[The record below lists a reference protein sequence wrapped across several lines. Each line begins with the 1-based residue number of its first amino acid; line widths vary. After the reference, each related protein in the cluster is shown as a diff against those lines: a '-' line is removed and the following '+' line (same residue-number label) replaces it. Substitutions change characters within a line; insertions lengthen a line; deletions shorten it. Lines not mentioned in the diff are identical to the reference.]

1 MRKNSLRECIRS
13 NKPSLGT
20 HMNMS
25 DPTIVELVGHTGMF
39 DYVEFVAE
47 YGPYDLYALENIGR
61 AVDLF
66 DDFSAMIKVEQE
78 PRTFITVRALG
89 SGIQN
94 LLFADVRTVA
104 EARECVNAVRAEAP
118 GSWGKH
124 GVGMR
129 RDVRYVI
136 EGGSRAFID
145 ALDEAVINFMIEKKE
160 CVENLEAILSIGGVE
175 MVQFGPSD
183 YAMSI
188 GVVGASYGPGQRHP
202 AVDEAERFTIETALK
217 MGIRPRA
224 EIGSPEQAKRYL
236 DLGVT
241 DFCIGW
247 DVRILFDWFKNSGQ
261 AMRDLLG
268 DAAKNAPSTNG
279 QGATATASQAA
290 RSSA

>member
-1 MRKNSLRECIRS
+1 
-13 NKPSLGT
+13 
-20 HMNMS
+20 MNMS
-25 DPTIVELVGHTGMF
+25 DPTIVELIGHTGMF

-78 PRTFITVRALG
+78 PRTFVTVRALG

-94 LLFADVRTVA
+94 LLFADIRTVA
-104 EARECVNAVRAEAP
+104 EARQCIQAVRAESP

-136 EGGSRAFID
+136 EGGSPQFVQ

-188 GVVGASYGPGQRHP
+188 GVVGASYGPGQRHA
-202 AVDEAERFTIETALK
+202 AVNEAERFTIETALK

>member
-1 MRKNSLRECIRS
+1 MRKNALRECLRQ

-25 DPTIVELVGHTGMF
+25 DPTIVELIGHTGMF

-104 EARECVNAVRAEAP
+104 EARECVRAVRAEAP

-136 EGGSRAFID
+136 EGGSPAFIQ
-145 ALDEAVINFMIEKKE
+145 ALDEAVICFMIEKKE
-160 CVENLEAILSIGGVE
+160 CVENLEAILSIGGIE

-188 GVVGASYGPGQRHP
+188 GVAGSYGPGGRHP
-202 AVDEAERFTIETALK
+202 AVVEAEKLTIETAQK
-217 MGIRPRA
+217 MGIRPRV
-224 EIGSPEQAKRYL
+224 EIGSPEQAKPYL
-236 DLGVT
+236 DMGVR

-247 DVRILFDWFKNSGQ
+247 DVRILFDWFKNNGK

-268 DAAKNAPSTNG
+268 DAEKNAPSTNG
-279 QGATATASQAA
+279 PAVAAEAASPVP
-290 RSSA
+290 R

>member
-1 MRKNSLRECIRS
+1 MRKNSLRECIRQ
-13 NKPSLGT
+13 NRPSLGT

-25 DPTIVELVGHTGMF
+25 DPTIVELIGHTGMF

-89 SGIQN
+89 AGIQN

-104 EARECVNAVRAEAP
+104 EARQCIQAVRAESP

-136 EGGSRAFID
+136 EGGSPAFVQ

-175 MVQFGPSD
+175 MVQFGPAD

-188 GVVGASYGPGQRHP
+188 GKPGRYGANPDP
-202 AVDEAERFTIETALK
+202 AIAEAETFTIETALK
-217 MGIRPRA
+217 MGVRPRA

-236 DLGVT
+236 DMGVR

-247 DVRILFDWFKNSGQ
+247 DVRILFDWFKSNGK

-268 DAAKNAPSTNG
+268 DAAKNAPSSNG
-279 QGATATASQAA
+279 QAAAGAGSQAS
-290 RSSA
+290 R

>member
-1 MRKNSLRECIRS
+1 MRKNALRERIRA
-13 NKPSLGT
+13 NRPSLGT

-25 DPTIVELVGHTGMF
+25 DPTIVELIGHTGMF

-94 LLFADVRTVA
+94 LLFADIRTVA
-104 EARECVNAVRAEAP
+104 EARQCVQAVRAEAP

-188 GVVGASYGPGQRHP
+188 GVVGAGGYGPGERHP
-202 AVDEAERFTIETALK
+202 AVVEAETFTIETAQR
-217 MGIRPRA
+217 MGIRPRV
-224 EIGSPEQAKRYL
+224 EIGTPDQAKPYL
-236 DLGVT
+236 DLGVR

-247 DVRILFDWFKNSGQ
+247 DVRILFDWFKDHGK

-268 DAAKNAPSTNG
+268 DADKNAPSTNG
-279 QGATATASQAA
+279 QAVAPVSAAS
-290 RSSA
+290 R